1 VGALNVRRS
10 LPTRGR
16 RTVGAWCFIDH
27 MGPTQL
33 DPEISVDV
41 APHPHIGLQT
51 ATWVF
56 SGQFLHKDSLG
67 SEHLIEPGQL
77 NLMSAGFGV
86 VHAEEDPNHHRG
98 TLHGMQLWIAQPD
111 ATRHSQASFQHLG
124 EVPQFELGN
133 ISGQVLIGDMAG
145 ASSSARV
152 DLPTLG
158 AELTIRP
165 GVTSLPLNREFE
177 YAVVVAHGSVLLD
190 GQVVTPGSLAYVGL
204 GREELVLEARE
215 NSTAML
221 IGGEPLAEKLMMWWN
236 FVARTQEEIAQAYR
250 DWAGNTERFGPVS
263 SKFPRIPV
271 APPIWF
277 K

>member
-1 VGALNVRRS
+1 MGALNVRRS

-67 SEHLIEPGQL
+67 SEQLIEPGQL

-98 TLHGMQLWIAQPD
+98 TLHGMQLWICLLYTSPSPRD
-111 ATRHSQASFQHLG
+111 RTRSRM
-124 EVPQFELGN
+124 P
-133 ISGQVLIGDMAG
+133 
-145 ASSSARV
+145 SSA
-152 DLPTLG
+152 
-158 AELTIRP
+158 
-165 GVTSLPLNREFE
+165 
-177 YAVVVAHGSVLLD
+177 
-190 GQVVTPGSLAYVGL
+190 
-204 GREELVLEARE
+204 
-215 NSTAML
+215 
-221 IGGEPLAEKLMMWWN
+221 
-236 FVARTQEEIAQAYR
+236 
-250 DWAGNTERFGPVS
+250 
-263 SKFPRIPV
+263 
-271 APPIWF
+271 
-277 K
+277 